1 MYLDLTPSTRLE
13 RFKAALHLDITQ
25 WLADQ
30 TAPAMP
36 PASDAK
42 AHRQAQ
48 IMLHIAADRMTFDR
62 WLDLTADKLKTYRL
76 FPVGGGE
83 PVNLG
88 DAMPQILAEMKEVFG
103 AKGLPALVAELK
115 ALSAVND
122 NTAAVAA

>member
-1 MYLDLTPSTRLE
+1 MWMDLSPSTRLE
-13 RFKAALHLDITQ
+13 RFKAALAHDIRD
-25 WLADQ
+25 WLYDNLESCL
-30 TAPAMP
+30 P
-36 PASDAK
+36 PYEHAK
-42 AHRQAQ
+42 RRQAD
-48 IMLHIAADRMTFDR
+48 ILIEIHVARLVYDR